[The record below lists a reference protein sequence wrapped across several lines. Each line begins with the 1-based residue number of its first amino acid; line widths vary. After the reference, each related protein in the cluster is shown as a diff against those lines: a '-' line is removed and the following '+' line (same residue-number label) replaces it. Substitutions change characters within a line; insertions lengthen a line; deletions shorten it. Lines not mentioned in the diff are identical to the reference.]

1 LARKLLGSDRVGCT
15 NPIPLQMQL
24 LRRVGRVSELHRLP
38 RIPPDEWKLE
48 KARVRAR
55 SRQPRQIADASPA
68 NLASQTCAGL
78 PGEPSALTLT
88 ESYPLHGP
96 RLSTGPAPAS

>member
-1 LARKLLGSDRVGCT
+1 MARKLLGSDRVGCT

-48 KARVRAR
+48 KHA
-55 SRQPRQIADASPA
+55 SEHEADNHAK
-68 NLASQTCAGL
+68 SQTRRL
-78 PGEPSALTLT
+78 RTWPPRRALDSRVSLR
-88 ESYPLHGP
+88 P
-96 RLSTGPAPAS
+96 